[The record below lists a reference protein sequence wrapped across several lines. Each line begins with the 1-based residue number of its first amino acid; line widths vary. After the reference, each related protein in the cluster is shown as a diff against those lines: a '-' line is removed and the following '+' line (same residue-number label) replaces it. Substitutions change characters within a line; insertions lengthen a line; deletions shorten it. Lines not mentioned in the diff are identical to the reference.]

1 MFKLNEKYEINR
13 DILKYVYIRYSPSEI
28 STINTSNSQ
37 VYNIIPREDSVISL
51 LNSYLE
57 LNFDVLRADN
67 SNRYLVGN
75 DIRLVNLGPIG
86 LFRNYNLTTSS
97 RKHLEKIDHAHIVS
111 LMYKLLTSSKGSDDL
126 SIGFDRDRTR
136 RRNEL
141 TNNKNIKGNYHVGI
155 YLKDIFGYAEYQ
167 QKAKYGLGYKLTLTR
182 NNDNV
187 VLNKGNAINIGK
199 IKFIAI
205 EWYVPHYTPS
215 IQQQSILSKQVLN
228 KTPTQIQNPER
239 SVFMKEVNT
248 QNLWTSELGT
258 QEGINIPTW
267 IFVGFQQN
275 DRQHDQ
281 NLNNDTFVRLPV
293 ISAQVV
299 IGTERYPDS
308 AILQNY
314 EDDDNSQGYGQIKEA
329 FKALTKDNILQPYI
343 SDHDFKSSN
352 DGNDIGYNIYA
363 FDIRYQKNFE
373 NSQPIKVEF
382 KFSENIVGGIYG
394 YALVLTNR
402 LVSISSDGQRM
413 FDLTLVIKIYSY
425 KYNYNYII
433 IHI

>member
-13 DILKYVYIRYSPSEI
+13 DILKCDYIRYSPSEL
-28 STINTSNSQ
+28 STINTANSQ
-37 VYNIIPREDSVISL
+37 VYINIPRKDSVISL

-67 SNRYLVGN
+67 SNRYIDNN

-86 LFRNYNLTTSS
+86 LISNYRLTTSS
-97 RKHLEKIDHAHIVS
+97 GKHLENIDHAHIVS

-141 TNNKNIKGNYHVGI
+141 TNNKNIKGKYHVRI
-155 YLKDIFGYAEYQ
+155 FLKDVFGFAEYQ
-167 QKAKYGLGYKLTLTR
+167 EKGTFGLGYKLTMTR
-182 NNDNV
+182 NSDNT
-187 VLNKGNAINIGK
+187 VLNKTNAINNGK
-199 IKFIAI
+199 VKINAI

-215 IQQQSILSKQVLN
+215 VQQQAILSKQILK
-228 KTPTQIQNPER
+228 KTPTQIQYPER

-248 QNLWTSELGT
+248 QNFWTFELGT

-267 IFVGFQQN
+267 IFVAFQQN

-308 AILQNY
+308 GILLNY
-314 EDDDNSQGYGQIKEA
+314 EDDDYSQGYGQIKEA
-329 FKALTKDNILQPYI
+329 FKALTKDDILQPYI
-343 SDHDFKSSN
+343 SEDAFRSSN
-352 DGNDIGYNIYA
+352 EGNNIGYNIYA

-373 NSQPIKVEF
+373 NAQPIKVEF
-382 KFSENIVGGIYG
+382 KFSENIAAGIYG

-402 LVSISSDGQRM
+402 LASITSDGQRM
-413 FDLTLVIKIYSY
+413 FDLT
-425 KYNYNYII
+425 
-433 IHI
+433 